1 MFFDSHC
8 HLSSD
13 ALASQLPGVLQR
25 AQDANVT
32 RVLNIGDTIKSS
44 QAALAQIETAKTHG
58 VEMRASAGIHPQN
71 ALQFSFDETI
81 GVLRELA
88 QNENIVAIGEI
99 GLDFVYDDTHEHF
112 PGATRET
119 QAGVLRAQ
127 LELARELH
135 LPVVLHSRE
144 SDEAMLQILAQYS
157 DVRGVV
163 HCFGS
168 SVEVARGVLE
178 LGFHLGF
185 TGIISFKNAGEIRE
199 VAKICP
205 LEKMLIETD
214 APYLAPIP
222 HRGKTNE
229 PSFVPLVAGVLAGLR
244 DCSTAEIGEI
254 TSRNAQKLFGF

>member
-8 HLSSD
+8 HLTSD
-13 ALASQLPGVLQR
+13 SLASQLAGVLRR
-25 AQDANVT
+25 AQEANVT
-32 RVLNIGDTIKSS
+32 RVLNIGDTIESS
-44 QAALAQIETAKTHG
+44 HAALSQIEISKTHG
-58 VEMRASAGIHPQN
+58 VEMRVSVGIHPQN
-71 ALQFSFDETI
+71 ALQFSFSDTI

-88 QNENIVAIGEI
+88 QNPNVAAIGEI
-99 GLDFVYDDTHEHF
+99 GLDFVYDNKHEHF
-112 PGATRET
+112 PGATREA

-127 LELARELH
+127 LELARELN

-144 SDEAMLQILAQYS
+144 SDEAMLQILAEYS

-168 SVEVARGVLE
+168 SVEVATRVLE
-178 LGFHLGF
+178 LDFHLGF

-244 DCSTAEIGEI
+244 ECSIEKIGEI
-254 TSRNAQKLFGF
+254 TSHNAQQLFGF

>member
-13 ALASQLPGVLQR
+13 ALASQLPGVIQR
-25 AQDANVT
+25 AHDANVT
-32 RVLNIGDTIKSS
+32 RVLNIGDTIESS
-44 QAALAQIETAKTHG
+44 QASLSQIETAKNHG
-58 VEMRASAGIHPQN
+58 VKMRASAGIHPQN
-71 ALQFSFDETI
+71 ALQFSNETI

-88 QNENIVAIGEI
+88 QNENIVTIGEI
-99 GLDFVYDDTHEHF
+99 GLDFVYDDKHEHF
-112 PGATRET
+112 PGATREA

-127 LELARELH
+127 MELARELH

-144 SDEAMLQILAQYS
+144 SDDVMLQILAEYS

-168 SVEVARGVLE
+168 SVEVAKRVLD

-205 LEKMLIETD
+205 IEKMLIETD

-244 DCSTAEIGEI
+244 DCSTEEIGEI
-254 TSRNAQKLFGF
+254 TSHNAQQLFGF

>member
-8 HLSSD
+8 HLTSD
-13 ALASQLPGVLQR
+13 SLASQLPGVLQR
-25 AQDANVT
+25 AREANVT
-32 RVLNIGDTIKSS
+32 RVLNIGDTIESS
-44 QAALAQIETAKTHG
+44 HAALSQIEIAKSHG
-58 VEMRASAGIHPQN
+58 VEMRASAGVHPQN
-71 ALQFSFDETI
+71 ALQFSFQETI
-81 GVLRELA
+81 GVLRSLA
-88 QNENIVAIGEI
+88 QNKNVAAIGEI
-99 GLDFVYDDTHEHF
+99 GLDFVYDDKHEKY
-112 PGATRET
+112 PGASREM
-119 QAGVLRAQ
+119 QAGVFRAQ
-127 LELARELH
+127 LDLARELN

-144 SDEAMLQILAQYS
+144 SDEAMLQILSEYS

-168 SVEVARGVLE
+168 SVEVAERVLD

-229 PSFVPLVAGVLAGLR
+229 PSFVPFVAGVLAGLR
-244 DCSTAEIGEI
+244 ERSIEEIGEI
-254 TSRNAQKLFGF
+254 TSHNAQRLFGF